1 MKKNKTN
8 EKKKEEK
15 DMQGMEKKCKINI
28 YEKNYSIF
36 PTRIRILLIKILLII
51 LNRD

>member
-36 PTRIRILLIKILLII
+36 PTRIRILLII

>member
-8 EKKKEEK
+8 EKKKKKK

-36 PTRIRILLIKILLII
+36 PTRIRILLII